1 MPSVVYLAT
10 SAVRDYPAA
19 GAALATQAERRPG
32 WILREGMIL
41 SFASLREPPLSVLC
55 DGDIEEHETGE
66 WAHSDDLDM
75 QYRLV
80 DLLKHTVTD
89 SYADLRWHKER
100 SHVHFRATSD
110 LSARKAGRV
119 RVLLAGRSSGRTT
132 PSPSRRRSATTIMR
146 RCSCGSGAS
155 TAAGT
160 ASSSRTTV
168 SLPTATPSPA

>member
-1 MPSVVYLAT
+1 MTTNLLPIVTMPSVVYLAT

-19 GAALATQAERRPG
+19 GAALPTQAGRRPG
-32 WILREGMIL
+32 WILPEGMIL

-110 LSARKAGRV
+110 LSGRKAGRV
-119 RVLLAGRSSGRTT
+119 RGLFAGRALGRTT
-132 PSPSRRRSATTIMR
+132 PSPSRGRAATRII
-146 RCSCGSGAS
+146 RCCTCG
-155 TAAGT
+155 
-160 ASSSRTTV
+160 
-168 SLPTATPSPA
+168 